1 MTPVLGAAGAEAAT
15 VFVEIGVVLLVLAV
29 LARLADRWRITAI
42 PLFLLAGLAVGDG
55 GVAPLDVSED
65 FISLAGEIGV
75 LLLLLTL
82 GLEYTPAEL
91 RSGLRRGAVPGVLD
105 AVLGFTP
112 GLVAGL
118 LLGWD
123 VRTSVL
129 LGGVCWISS
138 SGVIAKVLSD
148 LGRLGNRETP
158 SVLNLLVLE
167 DLAMAVYLPIVG
179 ALLTGRDAAA
189 TVVTV
194 GVGVGAVGV
203 ILLAS
208 MCWGDRLSQML
219 APASDESLLL
229 SVFGL
234 TLLVGGVAQRLEVSA
249 AIGAFL
255 VGLAVSD
262 PVRDRAEVVITP
274 LRDLFAALFFLFF
287 SFQVDLGDLWGSLL
301 PALGLLVVT
310 GAGKVVTGW
319 VAARRDGVGVAGRV
333 RAGTV
338 LVARGEFSIVIAAL
352 GASAAFGSEL
362 ATLAAA
368 YVLLTA
374 LAGPVLTRSADSIA
388 ARLRPPAAG
397 GPAPTP
403 RRQPPRR
410 RRPPRP
416 PRQLLVLAVDGRRR
430 RGRVPPGGGPQPSR
444 WVFRWS
450 RAPW

>member
-1 MTPVLGAAGAEAAT
+1 MTPVLGAAGGEAAT
-15 VFVEIGVVLLVLAV
+15 AFVEIGVVLLVLAV

-55 GVAPLDVSED
+55 GLAPLDVSED

-105 AVLGFTP
+105 AALGFTP

-123 VRTSVL
+123 VRTAVL

-189 TVVTV
+189 TIVTV
-194 GVGVGAVGV
+194 GVALAAVGV
-203 ILLAS
+203 ILLVS
-208 MCWGDRLSQML
+208 MRWGDRLSQLL

-262 PVRDRAEVVITP
+262 PVRDRAEVVIAP

-301 PALGLLVVT
+301 PALALLVVT

-319 VAARRDGVGVAGRV
+319 VAARRDGVAVPGRV

-338 LVARGEFSIVIAAL
+338 LIARGEFSIVIAAL

-374 LAGPVLTRSADSIA
+374 LAGPLLTRSADGIA
-388 ARLRPPAAG
+388 ARLRNAGVGAPAPSPPAPAAG
-397 GPAPTP
+397 ADP
-403 RRQPPRR
+403 
-410 RRPPRP
+410 
-416 PRQLLVLAVDGRRR
+416 
-430 RGRVPPGGGPQPSR
+430 
-444 WVFRWS
+444 
-450 RAPW
+450 